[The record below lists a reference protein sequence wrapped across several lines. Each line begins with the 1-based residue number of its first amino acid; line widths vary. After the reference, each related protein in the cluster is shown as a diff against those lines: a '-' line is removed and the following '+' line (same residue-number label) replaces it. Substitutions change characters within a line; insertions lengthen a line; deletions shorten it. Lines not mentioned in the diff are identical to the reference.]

1 MNPLAYYINVRVLNI
16 ANCATYP
23 PVTLVL
29 AVDDY
34 DHRTVGRN
42 QVFERADNA
51 VAQLIPFLEPPLSGK
66 SLVLV

>member
-1 MNPLAYYINVRVLNI
+1 MNSLAYYINVLDLNI

-29 AVDDY
+29 AVDD
-34 DHRTVGRN
+34 HRAVGRN

-51 VAQLIPFLEPPLSGK
+51 VAQLILFLEPPLSGK
-66 SLVLV
+66 SLVSI